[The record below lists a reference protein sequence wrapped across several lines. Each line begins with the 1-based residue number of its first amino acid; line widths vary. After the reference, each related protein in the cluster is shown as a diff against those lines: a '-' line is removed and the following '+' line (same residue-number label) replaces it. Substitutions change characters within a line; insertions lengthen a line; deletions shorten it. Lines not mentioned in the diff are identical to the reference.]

1 MTQSS
6 ANPSRAKFPANREK
20 SREFCRFRH
29 SAAILASRS
38 SSEFNVFQVNSL
50 CNRTRNFF
58 HGAGS
63 FCEKTGKLI
72 KNHNTTIDQV
82 WAGRTYISQRTSPEV
97 AISGLLRVLAMTKS
111 KKGSGRPKGIPYF
124 GFAEAAKAGG
134 NVAGFN
140 QAAFYPGPEAAEDRE
155 AAIQKYV
162 EVRARAARGGKANVG
177 DKAKKRK
184 ILADVLAE
192 TP

>member
-1 MTQSS
+1 LFDWEQG
-6 ANPSRAKFPANREK
+6 N
-20 SREFCRFRH
+20 
-29 SAAILASRS
+29 I
-38 SSEFNVFQVNSL
+38 
-50 CNRTRNFF
+50 
-58 HGAGS
+58 
-63 FCEKTGKLI
+63 
-72 KNHNTTIDQV
+72 TTIDQV

-111 KKGSGRPKGIPYF
+111 KKGSGRPKGLPYF

-140 QAAFYPGPEAAEDRE
+140 QAAFYPGPEVAEDRE

-192 TP
+192 TPGIKMQMKLLERELNRRLAEAGFKTVGERTIRTG